1 MCVNLVTMEQLSMAI
16 VQHVTVTFLDQMVH
30 HVIIIQVNVGVKKTS
45 EEENVTFV
53 RIITGV
59 YL

>member
-53 RIITGV
+53 GIITGV